1 MTRQQWLLQG
11 AALLVAVTVAAQAP
25 KVTIRFVSPA
35 PDALV
40 SGPTTLAV
48 KVEPPDRAGDI
59 VRVTFSVDGRVVCAA
74 SAPPFECEW
83 DAGRDI
89 VGHSLRAV
97 ASLANGERVVRTM
110 RTRGLGHVERA
121 EVAAIQLSVVVTDEH
136 GKFVRQL
143 PKDAFEVFEDDKP
156 QAVTTF
162 AAENIPLELVA
173 AIDVSQSMEEAMGDT
188 KQAAR
193 TFLGALSPTD
203 QVTLVAFND
212 NIFTL
217 ARRATDRAAR
227 AAAVERLAPWGGTS
241 LHDVIIRGVDMLGS
255 QPGRR
260 ALVLFSDGE
269 DQNSRATMDAAVRR
283 VEGSDVTIYTVGLGQ
298 ATRVATLRS
307 LLERLATL
315 SGGRGLFP
323 DRSEE
328 LEAAF
333 GEIVQDLSNQY
344 LLGYQ
349 PQNQDRDGAWRRIDV
364 KVRVPG
370 KFNVRARQ
378 GYRLLPEGR

>member
-1 MTRQQWLLQG
+1 MANASCGRC
-11 AALLVAVTVAAQAP
+11 A
-25 KVTIRFVSPA
+25 
-35 PDALV
+35 
-40 SGPTTLAV
+40 
-48 KVEPPDRAGDI
+48 RA
-59 VRVTFSVDGRVVCAA
+59 
-74 SAPPFECEW
+74 
-83 DAGRDI
+83 
-89 VGHSLRAV
+89 
-97 ASLANGERVVRTM
+97 
-110 RTRGLGHVERA
+110 GLGHVERA

-143 PKDAFEVFEDDKP
+143 PQDAFEVFEDDKR

-173 AIDVSQSMEEAMGDT
+173 AIDVSQSMEEAMADT

-193 TFLGALSPTD
+193 TFLGALAPTD

-349 PQNQDRDGAWRRIDV
+349 PENQDRDGAWRRIDV
-364 KVRVPG
+364 RVRVPG

>member
-1 MTRQQWLLQG
+1 MMRPRGLVLW
-11 AALLVAVTVAAQAP
+11 AALLVAATLTAQSA

-35 PDALV
+35 ADALV
-40 SGPTTLAV
+40 SGPTMLAV
-48 KVEPPDRAGDI
+48 KVEPPDRASEI

-74 SAPPFECEW
+74 TAPPFECEW
-83 DAGRDI
+83 DAGREI
-89 VGHSLRAV
+89 VAHSLRAV

-143 PKDAFEVFEDDKP
+143 PQDAFEVFEDDKR

-173 AIDVSQSMEEAMGDT
+173 AIDVSQSMEEAMADT

-193 TFLGALSPTD
+193 TFLGALAPTD

-241 LHDVIIRGVDMLGS
+241 LHDVIIRGVDMLGT
-255 QPGRR
+255 PCG
-260 ALVLFSDGE
+260 
-269 DQNSRATMDAAVRR
+269 
-283 VEGSDVTIYTVGLGQ
+283 
-298 ATRVATLRS
+298 
-307 LLERLATL
+307 
-315 SGGRGLFP
+315 
-323 DRSEE
+323 
-328 LEAAF
+328 
-333 GEIVQDLSNQY
+333 
-344 LLGYQ
+344 
-349 PQNQDRDGAWRRIDV
+349 
-364 KVRVPG
+364 
-370 KFNVRARQ
+370 
-378 GYRLLPEGR
+378 

>member
-1 MTRQQWLLQG
+1 MRMRSVCLFGGVVAMAAVG
-11 AALLVAVTVAAQAP
+11 AAQSPRVA
-25 KVTIRFVSPA
+25 IRFVSPA

-40 SGPTTLAV
+40 SGPTKLAV
-48 KVEPPDRAGDI
+48 VVEPASRLPD
-59 VRVTFSVDGRVVCAA
+59 VTRVVFSADGRVVCSVAP
-74 SAPPFECEW
+74 PPFECEW

-89 VGHSLRAV
+89 VAHTLRAV
-97 ASLANGERVVRTM
+97 ASLAGGERVVRTT
-110 RTRGLGHVERA
+110 RTRGLGPVDRA
-121 EVAAIQLSVVVTDEH
+121 DVSAVQLSVVVTDAA

-143 PKDAFEVFEDDKP
+143 PRSAFEVFEDDTP
-156 QAVTTF
+156 QVVTTF

-173 AIDVSQSMEEAMGDT
+173 AIDVSQSMEGAMADT

-193 TFLGALSPTD
+193 TFLSALAPSD

-217 ARRATDRAAR
+217 ARRATDPAAR
-227 AAAVERLAPWGGTS
+227 ARAVERLAPWGGTA
-241 LHDVIIRGVDMLGS
+241 LHDAIIRGVDLLGS

-269 DQNSRATMDAAVRR
+269 DQSSRATIEAAVRR
-283 VEGSDVTIYTVGLGQ
+283 VEASDVTIYAVGLGQ
-298 ATRVATLRS
+298 ATRVPALRA

-323 DRSEE
+323 ARSEE

-349 PQNQDRDGAWRRIDV
+349 PKNQARDGAWRRI
-364 KVRVPG
+364 RV
-370 KFNVRARQ
+370 NVRPAGGYQVRTRQ

>member
-1 MTRQQWLLQG
+1 MMRPRGLMLW
-11 AALLVAVTVAAQAP
+11 AALLVAPTLTAQSA
-25 KVTIRFVSPA
+25 KVTIRFVAPA
-35 PDALV
+35 ADALV
-40 SGPTTLAV
+40 SGPTKLAV
-48 KVEPPDRAGDI
+48 KVEPPDRAGEI

-74 SAPPFECEW
+74 TAPPFECEW
-83 DAGRDI
+83 DAGREI
-89 VGHSLRAV
+89 VAHSLRAV

-143 PKDAFEVFEDDKP
+143 PQDAFEVFEDDKR

-173 AIDVSQSMEEAMGDT
+173 AIDVSQSMEEAMADT

-193 TFLGALSPTD
+193 TFLGALAPTD

-349 PQNQDRDGAWRRIDV
+349 PENQDRDGAWRRIDV
-364 KVRVPG
+364 RVRVPG